1 MDKSNYI
8 KQLLFGVILASLLA
22 PFIQKTIHLIEI
34 KPLQGAVTPPEDSYF
49 KLQDWFNSTYQEKQE
64 TYIKE
69 TFGFREW
76 FIRLNNQLAFS
87 MFHEARANGVIV
99 GKQNYLFE
107 QNYISAYY
115 GTDFIGEDSIRTQMH
130 KLKVVSDSLHQLGK
144 DLLLVFA
151 AGKGSFYPEYFPEN
165 LKQKKRGKTN
175 YQRHIYHA
183 KKQQLNL
190 IDFNAYFLRNK
201 NKSPYPLY
209 PQYGIH
215 WSYYGM
221 CLVADSLTRYIEYQR
236 KVNLPHITWKK
247 IEHDQPRDTDY
258 DIAEGMNLVQTLK
271 TFSMGYPK
279 IRYKMPSN
287 PNQVGLLVIADSFYW
302 GLFNMGLSNQFNPG
316 HFWFYNQEIYPDHY
330 TTPTTT
336 DQIDLRTELL
346 KHDVI
351 VLMAT
356 EATLPNFGWGFIEK
370 AYNLF
375 TQK

>member
-1 MDKSNYI
+1 MDRSNTI
-8 KQLLFGVILASLLA
+8 KQFLMGLILLTLLA
-22 PFIQKTIHLIEI
+22 PFIQKTTHLITV
-34 KPLQGAVTPPEDSYF
+34 KPLNGAITQAEDGF
-49 KLQDWFNSTYQEKQE
+49 FNINDWFNTTYQEKQE
-64 TYIKE
+64 NYIKE

-87 MFHEARANGVIV
+87 IYNEARANGVII

-115 GTDFIGEDSIRTQMH
+115 GSDFIGEDSIQNRMK
-130 KLKVVSDSLHQLGK
+130 KLSIVQDSLKQLGK
-144 DLLLVFA
+144 ELIIVFA
-151 AGKGSFYPEYFPEN
+151 AGKGSFYPEYFPDA
-165 LKQKKRGKTN
+165 LTQSHKGITN
-175 YQRHIYHA
+175 YERYRYHA
-183 KKQQLNL
+183 KQHQLDYV
-190 IDFNAYFLRNK
+190 DFHDFFLK
-201 NKSPYPLY
+201 NKTKSTYPLY

-221 CLVADSLTRYIEYQR
+221 CLVADSLTRYIEQKR
-236 KVNLPHITWKK
+236 NVDLPNITWKT
-247 IEHDQPRDTDY
+247 IEKDQPRDTDY
-258 DIAEGMNLVQTLK
+258 DIADGMNLVQTLK
-271 TFSMGYPK
+271 SFNMGYPK
-279 IRYKMPSN
+279 IFYTSPQKKDD
-287 PNQVGLLVIADSFYW
+287 VGLLVVSDSFYW
-302 GLFNMGLSNQFNPG
+302 GLFNMGLSNQFSPG